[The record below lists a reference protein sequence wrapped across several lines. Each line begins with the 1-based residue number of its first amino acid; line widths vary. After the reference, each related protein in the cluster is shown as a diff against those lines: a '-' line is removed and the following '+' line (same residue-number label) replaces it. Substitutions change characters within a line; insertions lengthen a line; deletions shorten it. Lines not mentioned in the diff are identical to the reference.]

1 MLLRIVA
8 ALGLAVAA
16 ASGLEPL
23 PSFAEP
29 AISPDG
35 REIAFASGGDIWT
48 VPAAGGDAR
57 LLVSHAA
64 TESRPQWSPDG
75 RRLAF
80 VSTRTG
86 GGDIYV
92 LTLDSGDVA
101 RLTWDDAAE
110 TVDGWSADGQWIY
123 FSTNSR
129 DIAGMNDV
137 LRVRATGGTP
147 MLVTGD
153 RYTSEYFAAP
163 SPDGRSVAFSARGIA
178 AGQWWRNGHSHIDE
192 SEIWVIAERQQ
203 EVVESGAAK
212 RTVPIRTT
220 IGPVVPRGAKA
231 LWPMWSADGQRLYFM
246 SDRTGTENIWVTQNV
261 GKLDGEQAG
270 AQVTRFKDGRLLWPT
285 ISRDGKTIA
294 FERNFGIWTLDTA
307 TGRTA
312 EVKIRRVGAPASA
325 GIEHLRLTNQIR
337 ELALSPDGRK
347 ILFIVRGEIFAA
359 SAKDGGDAARVTTTA
374 GNESE
379 VAWAPDSRR
388 AAYVSDRNGVA
399 QLFLYD
405 FTTQQET
412 RLTNGAVPDYAPA
425 FSRDGRSLAFL
436 RGGRELRVIDLGAKT
451 ERLLATGTFP
461 GTIDAGTPIAWSP
474 DGRWLAYLHST
485 GRMFTNASV
494 VPADGGESR
503 PVSFLA
509 NVSSDSL
516 AWSPDGTF
524 ITFATAQR
532 TERGQVARVDLVLR
546 TPTFREDGFR
556 DLFQETPARPE
567 PPSPAADAAA
577 EKAGESTKPVEVVFD
592 DIRRRLS
599 FVPTGLDV
607 ADQSISPDGKWLL
620 VTADGAGQSN
630 LYLYPIDDLARE
642 RPVARQ
648 ITSTSGAKGSAQ
660 FSPDSKEVFYLDD
673 GTARAVPV
681 EKGEARRV
689 DVAAELDVDFHAE
702 KLEVFHQAW
711 TLMRD
716 NFFDERFNG
725 VDWDAARDRFAPRVA
740 GARTPDEMRRAIA
753 QMIGELNASHL
764 GINPPPGQTPPS
776 TGRLGLRFDGA
787 EQERSGRLKVA
798 EVLPLGPAALARTIV
813 PGQFLTAVDGVAI
826 DGATN
831 LDRLL
836 EHKIDRRVVLTLDGK
851 SVAVRPVNLVTEK
864 GLLYRHWVEQQRAYV
879 LKASGGRLGYVHM
892 PDMGQ
897 GSLDQLHVDLDAENF
912 ARAGVVVDVRNNN
925 GGFVNVYAID
935 VLARRSYFDMTL
947 RGAAKTPSRTMLG
960 QRSLELPTVLV
971 TNQHSLSD
979 AEDFA
984 EGYRSLRLGK
994 VVGEPTAGWIVYTW
1008 NTRLID
1014 GSVFR
1019 LPRMRITAADGSQM
1033 ELRPRPVDVPVTRPI
1048 GESLQGRDSQL
1059 DAAVRVLLEQLDA
1072 RTSPQ

>member
-1 MLLRIVA
+1 MFLRIVV
-8 ALGLAVAA
+8 ALGLAVGAA
-16 ASGLEPL
+16 AAPEPL

-57 LLVSHAA
+57 LIVSHEA

-101 RLTWDDAAE
+101 RLTWDDAPE

-147 MLVTGD
+147 TIVTGD

-163 SPDGRSVAFSARGIA
+163 APDGKRVAFSARGIA
-178 AGQWWRNGHSHIDE
+178 AGQWWRKGHSHIDE
-192 SEIWVIAERQQ
+192 SEIWVLEGGTYQR
-203 EVVESGAAK
+203 VVD
-212 RTVPIRTT
+212 
-220 IGPVVPRGAKA
+220 RGAKA
-231 LWPMWSADGQRLYFM
+231 LWPMWSADGSRLYYM
-246 SDRTGTENIWVTQNV
+246 SDRDGAENVWTGSRRVTSF
-261 GKLDGEQAG
+261 E
-270 AQVTRFKDGRLLWPT
+270 DGRVLWPT

-294 FERNFGIWTLDTA
+294 FERDFGIWTVDTA
-307 TGRTA
+307 TGHAA

-325 GIEHLRLTNQIR
+325 GVEHLRLTSQIR
-337 ELALSPDGRK
+337 ELALSPDGK
-347 ILFIVRGEIFAA
+347 KLLFVVRGEVFAA
-359 SAKDGGDAARVTTTA
+359 SAKDGGDAARVTVSA
-374 GNESE
+374 GNESQ
-379 VAWAPDSRR
+379 VTWAPDSRR
-388 AAYVSDRNGVA
+388 AAYVSDRDGVA

-405 FTTQQET
+405 FPTQAET
-412 RLTNGAVPDYAPA
+412 RLTTGTVPDYAPT
-425 FSRDGRSLAFL
+425 FSPDGTMLAFL
-436 RGGRELRVIDLGAKT
+436 RGGRELRVIELGART
-451 ERLLATGTFP
+451 ERPLAKGTFP

-474 DGRWLAYLHST
+474 DSRWVAYLNSA
-485 GRMFTNASV
+485 GRMFTNASIV
-494 VPADGGESR
+494 AAKGGESR

-509 NVSSDSL
+509 NVFSDSL
-516 AWSPDGTF
+516 AWSPDGRF
-524 ITFATAQR
+524 LTFATAQR

-546 TPTFREDGFR
+546 TPTFREDQFR
-556 DLFQETPARPE
+556 DLFQETPARPG
-567 PPSPAADAAA
+567 PPAAPPDAAAA
-577 EKAGESTKPVEVVFD
+577 EKPARPPTPVQIVFA

-599 FVPTGLDV
+599 FVPVGLDV

-620 VTADGAGQSN
+620 VTAEAAGQSN
-630 LYLYPIDDLARE
+630 LYLYSIDELARE
-642 RPVARQ
+642 RPAARQ
-648 ITSTSGAKGSAQ
+648 ITSTPGDKGAAQ
-660 FSPDSKEVFYLDD
+660 FSPDGKEVYYLDD
-673 GTARAVPV
+673 GTVRVVPV
-681 EKGEARRV
+681 EKGEPRLV
-689 DVAAELDVDFHAE
+689 EVAAELDVDFHAE

-716 NFFDERFNG
+716 NFFDETFNG
-725 VDWDAARDRFAPRVA
+725 VDWEAARTRFAPRVA
-740 GARTPDEMRRAIA
+740 GSRTPDELRRAIA

-764 GINPPPGQTPPS
+764 GINPPPGRTPPS
-776 TGRLGLRFDGA
+776 TGRLGLRFDAA
-787 EQERSGRLKVA
+787 EYERSGRLKITD
-798 EVLPLGPAALARTIV
+798 VLPLGPAALVRTIE
-813 PGQFLTAVDGVAI
+813 PGQFLSAI
-826 DGATN
+826 DGVPIDAATN

-836 EHKIDRRVVLTLDGK
+836 AYTIDRRVVLTIDGRN
-851 SVAVRPVNLVTEK
+851 VAVRPVNLVTEK

-879 LKASGGRLGYVHM
+879 LEASHGRLGYVHM

-935 VLARRSYFDMTL
+935 VLARRSYFDMTM

-1048 GESLQGRDSQL
+1048 GESLQRRDSQL